1 MKSLD
6 AALLRAL
13 RGAAIHTP
21 LTELA
26 AQIGT
31 TRAGVT
37 ALVGELREAGFEIDE
52 RPGLGY
58 RLTGTPD
65 RLIAADLSSRLGNCT
80 LVREILVLE
89 ETDSTN
95 DQAASLGKNCAA
107 SGLAIFAE
115 KQNAGRGRFGRRW
128 ESASH
133 LGLWFSLL
141 LRPTFPQ
148 EHWRRLTTWAAVS
161 IASAIERATGVRT
174 GIKWPNDI
182 FVDGR
187 KVAGILIETAQDR
200 AQENFAVVGIGLNA
214 NHAREDFP
222 ENLAAIATSLRVATG
237 RAIDRAAM
245 AAAILRELDARYAD
259 LDRRFEQLVAEAHC
273 RSVLL
278 GQWVQV
284 RAADSVI
291 EGVAES
297 LDANGQLLL
306 RTSDGNLATL
316 SAGEISISAQAPA
329 AGRTSN
335 IEL

>member
-13 RGAAIHTP
+13 RGSAVHTP
-21 LTELA
+21 PSELA
-26 AQIGT
+26 TQLGST
-31 TRAGVT
+31 HAGVA

-58 RLTGTPD
+58 RLIATPD
-65 RLIAADLSSRLGNCT
+65 RLIAADLYSRLGNCA
-80 LVREILVLE
+80 LVREILVFE

-95 DQAASLGKNCAA
+95 DQAANLARNGAA

-141 LRPTFPQ
+141 LRPTFSQ
-148 EHWRRLTTWAAVS
+148 QHWPRLTTWAAVS
-161 IASAIERATGVRT
+161 IASAIERSTGVRT

-187 KVAGILIETAQDR
+187 KIAGVLIEAGLDR
-200 AQENFAVVGIGLNA
+200 ALENFAVVGIGVNA

-222 ENLAAIATSLRVATG
+222 GALATIATSLRVATG
-237 RAIDRAAM
+237 RAIDRSAL

-259 LDRRFEQLVAEAHC
+259 LDRRFDQLVAEASR

-278 GQWVQV
+278 GRWVQV
-284 RAADSVI
+284 RAADTMI

-316 SAGEISISAQAPA
+316 SAGEVSIAAQTPA
-329 AGRTSN
+329 AG
-335 IEL
+335 

>member
-6 AALLRAL
+6 AELLRAL
-13 RGAAIHTP
+13 RGATIHTP
-21 LTELA
+21 PTELA
-26 AQIGT
+26 VQIGS
-31 TRAGVT
+31 TRAGVA
-37 ALVGELREAGFEIDE
+37 ALVDELREAGFDIDE

-58 RLTGTPD
+58 RLGATPD
-65 RLIAADLSSRLGNCT
+65 RLIAADLFSRLGNCA
-80 LVREILVLE
+80 LVREILVFE

-95 DQAASLGKNCAA
+95 DQAANLGRNGAA

-133 LGLWFSLL
+133 LGLWFTLL
-141 LRPTFPQ
+141 LRPIFPQ
-148 EHWRRLTTWAAVS
+148 EKWPRLTTWAAVS

-187 KVAGILIETAQDR
+187 KIAGVLIETAQDR

-214 NHAREDFP
+214 NHAREEFP

-245 AAAILRELDARYAD
+245 AAAILRELDARHAD
-259 LDRRFEQLVAEAHC
+259 LDRRFAQLVAEASR
-273 RSVLL
+273 RSILL
-278 GQWVQV
+278 GRWVQV
-284 RAADSVI
+284 RAADSML
-291 EGVAES
+291 EGMAES

-306 RTSDGNLATL
+306 RKCDGTLATL
-316 SAGEISISAQAPA
+316 SAGEVSVGPQMPMQP
-329 AGRTSN
+329 
-335 IEL
+335 

>member
-13 RGAAIHTP
+13 RGATIYTP
-21 LTELA
+21 PTELA
-26 AQIGT
+26 AQIGS
-31 TRAGVT
+31 TRAGVAT
-37 ALVGELREAGFEIDE
+37 LVNELREAGFEFDE

-58 RLTGTPD
+58 RLVATPD
-65 RLIAADLSSRLGNCT
+65 RLIAADLYSRLGNCA
-80 LVREILVLE
+80 LVREIVVFE

-95 DQAASLGKNCAA
+95 DQATKLGKSGAA

-148 EHWRRLTTWAAVS
+148 ENWPRLTTWVAVS
-161 IASAIERATGVRT
+161 IASAIEHATGVSA

-187 KVAGILIETAQDR
+187 KIAGILIETAQDR
-200 AQENFAVVGIGLNA
+200 AQENFAVVGIGVNA

-222 ENLAAIATSLRVATG
+222 EALASIATSLRVATG
-237 RAIDRAAM
+237 RSIDRSAM
-245 AAAILRELDARYAD
+245 AAAIFRELDARHAD
-259 LDRRFEQLVAEAHC
+259 LDRRFDTLVAEATR

-278 GQWVQV
+278 GRWVQV

-291 EGVAES
+291 EGIAEN

-316 SAGEISISAQAPA
+316 SAGEVSISP
-329 AGRTSN
+329 GSKV
-335 IEL
+335 

>member
-13 RGAAIHTP
+13 RGATVHTP
-21 LTELA
+21 PTELA
-26 AQIGT
+26 AQIGS
-31 TRAGVT
+31 TRAGVA
-37 ALVGELREAGFEIDE
+37 ALVEELREAGFEIDE
-52 RPGLGY
+52 RPALGY
-58 RLTGTPD
+58 RLVATPD
-65 RLIAADLSSRLGNCT
+65 RLIAADLSSRLGNCA
-80 LVREILVLE
+80 LVREIVVFE

-95 DQAASLGKNCAA
+95 DQAAKLGKSGAA
-107 SGLAIFAE
+107 GGLAIFAE

-141 LRPTFPQ
+141 LRPAIPQ
-148 EHWRRLTTWAAVS
+148 EHWARLTTWAAVS
-161 IASAIERATGVRT
+161 IAPAIERAAGVSV
-174 GIKWPNDI
+174 GIKWPNDL

-187 KVAGILIETAQDR
+187 KIAGILIETGQDR
-200 AQENFAVVGIGLNA
+200 AQGNFAVVGIGVNA

-237 RAIDRAAM
+237 RAIDRATL

-259 LDRRFEQLVAEAHC
+259 LDRRFDRLVAEAAH

-278 GQWVQV
+278 GRWVQV
-284 RAADSVI
+284 RAADSVS

-297 LDANGQLLL
+297 LDARGQLLL
-306 RTSDGNLATL
+306 RRGDGTLATL
-316 SAGEISISAQAPA
+316 SAGEVSITAQ
-329 AGRTSN
+329 TQT
-335 IEL
+335 

>member
-13 RGAAIHTP
+13 RGSTIHTP
-21 LTELA
+21 PTELA
-26 AQIGT
+26 AQIGS
-31 TRAGVT
+31 TRAGVA
-37 ALVGELREAGFEIDE
+37 ALVDELREAGFEFDE

-65 RLIAADLSSRLGNCT
+65 RLIAADLDSRLGNCA
-80 LVREILVLE
+80 LVREIVIFE

-95 DQAASLGKNCAA
+95 DQAAKLGRSGAA

-148 EHWRRLTTWAAVS
+148 EHWPRLTTWAAVS
-161 IASAIERATGVRT
+161 IASAIERATGVSA

-187 KVAGILIETAQDR
+187 KIAGVLIETAQDH
-200 AQENFAVVGIGLNA
+200 FAVVGIGLNA

-222 ENLAAIATSLRVATG
+222 ENLAAIATSLLVATG
-237 RAIDRAAM
+237 RAIDRAAL

-259 LDRRFEQLVAEAHC
+259 LERRFDQLVAEASR

-278 GQWVQV
+278 GRWVEV
-284 RAADSVI
+284 CAADSVI
-291 EGVAES
+291 EGVAEN
-297 LDANGQLLL
+297 LDASGQLLL
-306 RTSDGNLATL
+306 RQSDGTLATL
-316 SAGEISISAQAPA
+316 SAGEVSITAP
-329 AGRTSN
+329 TQT
-335 IEL
+335 

>member
-13 RGAAIHTP
+13 RSSTIHTP
-21 LTELA
+21 PTELA
-26 AQIGT
+26 AQIGS
-31 TRAGVT
+31 TRAGVA
-37 ALVGELREAGFEIDE
+37 ALVDELREAGFEIDE

-58 RLTGTPD
+58 RLFSAPD
-65 RLIAADLSSRLGNCT
+65 RLIAADLYSRLGNCA
-80 LVREILVLE
+80 LVREIVVFE

-95 DQAASLGKNCAA
+95 DRAANLGRNGAA

-148 EHWRRLTTWAAVS
+148 EHWPRLTTWAAVS
-161 IASAIERATGVRT
+161 IASAIERATGVSV

-187 KVAGILIETAQDR
+187 KIAGILIETGMDR
-200 AQENFAVVGIGLNA
+200 AQVNFAVVGIGLNA

-245 AAAILRELDARYAD
+245 AAAILRELDTRHAD
-259 LDRRFEQLVAEAHC
+259 LERRFAQLVAEAHR

-278 GQWVQV
+278 GTWVQV
-284 RAADSVI
+284 RVVDSVI

-297 LDANGQLLL
+297 LDENGQLIL
-306 RTSDGNLATL
+306 RQRDGNLTTL
-316 SAGEISISAQAPA
+316 SAGEVSLSQNA
-329 AGRTSN
+329 
-335 IEL
+335 

>member
-13 RGAAIHTP
+13 RGASLHTP
-21 LTELA
+21 PTELA
-26 AQIGT
+26 AQLGS
-31 TRAGVT
+31 TRAGVA
-37 ALVGELREAGFEIDE
+37 ALVDELREAGFEIDE

-58 RLTGTPD
+58 RLIATPD
-65 RLIAADLSSRLGNCT
+65 RLIAADLYSRLGNCAI
-80 LVREILVLE
+80 VREILAFE

-95 DQAASLGKNCAA
+95 DQAASLGRNGAA

-148 EHWRRLTTWAAVS
+148 EQWPRLTTWAAVS
-161 IASAIERATGVRT
+161 IAAAIERATGVRT

-182 FVDGR
+182 FVDDR
-187 KVAGILIETAQDR
+187 KIAGVLIETGRDGANQ
-200 AQENFAVVGIGLNA
+200 NFAVVGIGMNA
-214 NHAREDFP
+214 NQAREDFP
-222 ENLAAIATSLRVATG
+222 ESLAASATSLRIATG
-237 RAIDRAAM
+237 RAIDRSAM

-259 LDRRFEQLVAEAHC
+259 INRRFDQLVAETTR

-278 GQWVQV
+278 GRWVQV
-284 RAADSVI
+284 RAGDSII

-306 RTSDGNLATL
+306 RDANGELRTL
-316 SAGEISISAQAPA
+316 SAGEVTIASS
-329 AGRTSN
+329 G
-335 IEL
+335 

>member
-1 MKSLD
+1 MKSPD
-6 AALLRAL
+6 VALLRAL

-21 LTELA
+21 PTELA
-26 AQIGT
+26 AQLGS
-31 TRAGVT
+31 TRAEVA
-37 ALVGELREAGFEIDE
+37 ALVNELRDAGFEIDE

-58 RLTGTPD
+58 RLIATPD
-65 RLIAADLSSRLGNCT
+65 RLIAADLYSRLGNCA
-80 LVREILVLE
+80 LVREIIVFE

-95 DQAASLGKNCAA
+95 DQAANLGRNGAA

-128 ESASH
+128 DSASH

-148 EHWRRLTTWAAVS
+148 AQWPRLTTWTAVA
-161 IASAIERATGVRT
+161 IASAIERATGVSAS
-174 GIKWPNDI
+174 IKWPNDI

-187 KVAGILIETAQDR
+187 KIAGILIETGQDR
-200 AQENFAVVGIGLNA
+200 AQQNFAVLGIGLNA

-237 RAIDRAAM
+237 RTIDRAAM

-259 LDRRFEQLVAEAHC
+259 LDRRFDQLVAEASR

-278 GQWVQV
+278 GRWVQV
-284 RAADSVI
+284 RAADTII

-306 RTSDGNLATL
+306 RQSDGNLATL
-316 SAGEISISAQAPA
+316 SAGEVSFSAA
-329 AGRTSN
+329 N
-335 IEL
+335 

>member
-13 RGAAIHTP
+13 RGATIHTP
-21 LTELA
+21 PTELA
-26 AQIGT
+26 AQIGS
-31 TRAGVT
+31 TRAGV
-37 ALVGELREAGFEIDE
+37 ARLVDELREAGFEIDE

-58 RLTGTPD
+58 RLVATPD
-65 RLIAADLSSRLGNCT
+65 RLIAADLYSRLGNCA
-80 LVREILVLE
+80 LVREIVVFE

-95 DQAASLGKNCAA
+95 DQAANSGRNSAA
-107 SGLAIFAE
+107 GGLAIFAE
-115 KQNAGRGRFGRRW
+115 KQKAGRGRFGRRW

-148 EHWRRLTTWAAVS
+148 ERWPRLTTWAAVS
-161 IASAIERATGVRT
+161 IASAIERATGVCA

-182 FVDGR
+182 FINGR
-187 KVAGILIETAQDR
+187 KVAGILIEAGQDR
-200 AQENFAVVGIGLNA
+200 AQENFAVLGIGLNA

-237 RAIDRAAM
+237 RSIDRAAM
-245 AAAILRELDARYAD
+245 AAEILRELDAGYAG
-259 LDRRFEQLVAEAHC
+259 LDRRFDQLVAEAAR

-278 GQWVQV
+278 GRWVQV
-284 RAADSVI
+284 RTADSMI

-297 LDANGQLLL
+297 LDASGQLLL
-306 RTSDGNLATL
+306 RKNDGSLAAL
-316 SAGEISISAQAPA
+316 SAGEVSIASQMPMQP
-329 AGRTSN
+329 
-335 IEL
+335 

>member
-21 LTELA
+21 PSELA
-26 AQIGT
+26 AQIGS
-31 TRAGVT
+31 TRAGVA
-37 ALVGELREAGFEIDE
+37 ALVDELREAGFEIDE

-58 RLTGTPD
+58 RLIAAPD
-65 RLIAADLSSRLGNCT
+65 RLLAADLYSRLGNCA
-80 LVREILVLE
+80 LVREIVVFE

-95 DQAASLGKNCAA
+95 EQATKLGKSGAA

-141 LRPTFPQ
+141 LRPAFPQ
-148 EHWRRLTTWAAVS
+148 ENWPRLTTWVAVS
-161 IASAIERATGVRT
+161 LAAAIEHATGVRA

-187 KVAGILIETAQDR
+187 KIAGILIEAAQDR
-200 AQENFAVVGIGLNA
+200 AQENFAVVGIGVNA

-222 ENLAAIATSLRVATG
+222 EALASIATSLRVATG
-237 RAIDRAAM
+237 RAIDRPAM
-245 AAAILRELDARYAD
+245 AAAIFRELDARHAD
-259 LDRRFEQLVAEAHC
+259 LDRRFDQLVAEATS

-278 GQWVQV
+278 GRWVQV

-291 EGVAES
+291 EGVAEN

-306 RTSDGNLATL
+306 RTGDGTLATL
-316 SAGEISISAQAPA
+316 SAGEVSISAQV
-329 AGRTSN
+329 
-335 IEL
+335 

>member
-6 AALLRAL
+6 AELLRTL
-13 RGAAIHTP
+13 RASVFHIP
-21 LTELA
+21 PTELA
-26 AQIGT
+26 TQTGATHAAVVAQIG
-31 TRAGVT
+31 
-37 ALVGELREAGFEIDE
+37 ELRAAGFDIDE

-58 RLTGTPD
+58 RLIATPD
-65 RLIAADLSSRLGNCT
+65 RLIAADLYSRLGNCAI
-80 LVREILVLE
+80 VREILVFE

-95 DQAASLGKNCAA
+95 DQAASLGRNGAA

-115 KQNAGRGRFGRRW
+115 KQHAGRGRFGRRW

-148 EHWRRLTTWAAVS
+148 AQWPRLTTWAAVS
-161 IASAIERATGVRT
+161 IAAAIERATGVRA

-182 FVDGR
+182 FVDDR
-187 KVAGILIETAQDR
+187 KIAGVLIETGLDR
-200 AQENFAVVGIGLNA
+200 AQQNFAVVGIGVNS

-237 RAIDRAAM
+237 RAIDRSAM
-245 AAAILRELDARYAD
+245 AAAILRELDTRFAD
-259 LDRRFEQLVAEAHC
+259 ITRRFDQLVAEAAR

-278 GQWVQV
+278 GRWVQV
-284 RAADSVI
+284 RAGDSI
-291 EGVAES
+291 TEGVAES

-306 RTSDGNLATL
+306 RTSDGSLATL
-316 SAGEISISAQAPA
+316 SAGEASISQTP
-329 AGRTSN
+329 
-335 IEL
+335 L

>member
-13 RGAAIHTP
+13 RGSTIHTP
-21 LTELA
+21 PTELA
-26 AQIGT
+26 AQIGS
-31 TRAGVT
+31 TRAGVA
-37 ALVGELREAGFEIDE
+37 ALVDELREAGFEFDE

-58 RLTGTPD
+58 RLTGAPD
-65 RLIAADLSSRLGNCT
+65 RLIAADLDSRLGNCA
-80 LVREILVLE
+80 LVREIVVFE

-95 DQAASLGKNCAA
+95 DRAAKLGRSGAA

-148 EHWRRLTTWAAVS
+148 EHWPRLTTWAAVS
-161 IASAIERATGVRT
+161 IASAIERATGVSA

-187 KVAGILIETAQDR
+187 KIAGVLIETAQDQ
-200 AQENFAVVGIGLNA
+200 AQENFAVIGIGLNA

-222 ENLAAIATSLRVATG
+222 ENLAAIATSLRVATN
-237 RAIDRAAM
+237 RAIDRAAL

-259 LDRRFEQLVAEAHC
+259 LERRFDQLVAEASR

-278 GQWVQV
+278 GRWVQV

-291 EGVAES
+291 EGVAEN
-297 LDANGQLLL
+297 LDASGQLLL
-306 RTSDGNLATL
+306 RQSDGTLATL
-316 SAGEISISAQAPA
+316 SAGEVSIGSAMP
-329 AGRTSN
+329 T
-335 IEL
+335 

>member
-1 MKSLD
+1 MNSPD

-13 RGAAIHTP
+13 RGATIHTP
-21 LTELA
+21 PTELA
-26 AQIGT
+26 TQIGC
-31 TRAGVT
+31 TRAGVA
-37 ALVGELREAGFEIDE
+37 ALVEELREAGFEIDE

-58 RLTGTPD
+58 RLIAAPD
-65 RLIAADLSSRLGNCT
+65 RLVAADLHSRLGNCG
-80 LVREILVLE
+80 LVREIVVFE

-95 DQAASLGKNCAA
+95 DRAANLGKSGAA

-133 LGLWFSLL
+133 LGLRFSLL
-141 LRPTFPQ
+141 LRPTLPP
-148 EHWRRLTTWAAVS
+148 EHWPRLTTWAAVS
-161 IASAIERATGVRT
+161 IAAAIERATGVRA

-187 KVAGILIETAQDR
+187 KIAGILIETGLDR
-200 AQENFAVVGIGLNA
+200 AQENFAVVGIGMNV

-222 ENLAAIATSLRVATG
+222 ESLSAIATSLRVVTG
-237 RAIDRAAM
+237 RAIERSAI
-245 AAAILRELDARYAD
+245 AAAILRELDARHAD
-259 LDRRFEQLVAEAHC
+259 LDRRLDQLVAEASR

-284 RAADSVI
+284 RAADSII

-297 LDANGQLLL
+297 LDTDGQLLL
-306 RTSDGNLATL
+306 RMSDGDLKTL
-316 SAGEISISAQAPA
+316 SAGEVSIARMPP
-329 AGRTSN
+329 G
-335 IEL
+335 

>member
-21 LTELA
+21 PSELA
-26 AQIGT
+26 AQIGS
-31 TRAGVT
+31 TRAGVA
-37 ALVGELREAGFEIDE
+37 ALVDELREAGFEIDE

-58 RLTGTPD
+58 RLVATPD
-65 RLIAADLSSRLGNCT
+65 RLLAADLYSRLGNCA
-80 LVREILVLE
+80 LVREIVVFE

-95 DQAASLGKNCAA
+95 EQATKLGKSGAA

-141 LRPTFPQ
+141 LRPAFPQ
-148 EHWRRLTTWAAVS
+148 ENWPRLTTWVAVS
-161 IASAIERATGVRT
+161 LAAAIEHATGVRA

-187 KVAGILIETAQDR
+187 KIAGILIEAAQDR
-200 AQENFAVVGIGLNA
+200 AQENFAVVGIGVNA

-222 ENLAAIATSLRVATG
+222 EALASIATSLRVATG
-237 RAIDRAAM
+237 RAIDRPAM
-245 AAAILRELDARYAD
+245 AAAIFRELDARYAD
-259 LDRRFEQLVAEAHC
+259 LDRRFDQLVAEATS

-278 GQWVQV
+278 GRWVQV

-291 EGVAES
+291 EGVAEN

-306 RTSDGNLATL
+306 RMSDGNLATL
-316 SAGEISISAQAPA
+316 SAGEVSLSQNA
-329 AGRTSN
+329 
-335 IEL
+335 

>member
-1 MKSLD
+1 MKSPD

-13 RGAAIHTP
+13 RGATIHTP
-21 LTELA
+21 PTELA
-26 AQIGT
+26 AQIGS
-31 TRAGVT
+31 TRAGVA
-37 ALVGELREAGFEIDE
+37 ALVNELREAGFEIDE

-58 RLTGTPD
+58 RLVATPD
-65 RLIAADLSSRLGNCT
+65 RLIAADLYSRLGNCA
-80 LVREILVLE
+80 LVREIVVFE

-95 DQAASLGKNCAA
+95 DQAANSGRNGAG
-107 SGLAIFAE
+107 SGLTIFAE

-141 LRPTFPQ
+141 LRPIFPQ
-148 EHWRRLTTWAAVS
+148 EHWPRLTTWAAVS
-161 IASAIERATGVRT
+161 IASAIERATGVCA

-182 FVDGR
+182 FINGR
-187 KVAGILIETAQDR
+187 KVAGILIE
-200 AQENFAVVGIGLNA
+200 AQENFAVLGIGLNA

-237 RAIDRAAM
+237 RSIDRAAM
-245 AAAILRELDARYAD
+245 AAAILRELDVRYPD
-259 LDRRFEQLVAEAHC
+259 LDRRFDQLVAEASR

-278 GQWVQV
+278 GRWVQV
-284 RAADSVI
+284 RAADSMI

-316 SAGEISISAQAPA
+316 SAGEVSLSPNA
-329 AGRTSN
+329 
-335 IEL
+335 

>member
-1 MKSLD
+1 MSALD
-6 AALLRAL
+6 VELLRVL
-13 RGAAIHTP
+13 RAAPLHLPGAD
-21 LTELA
+21 LA
-26 AQIGT
+26 AQLRIPLAAVEARFAGL
-31 TRAGVT
+31 RA
-37 ALVGELREAGFEIDE
+37 AGFEIE
-52 RPGLGY
+52 QHPGLGY
-58 RLTGTPD
+58 RLLAAPD
-65 RLIAADLSSRLGNCT
+65 RLIAADLHSRLGNCA
-80 LVREILVLE
+80 LVREVVVFE

-95 DQAASLGKNCAA
+95 DQAANLGRNGAA

-141 LRPTFPQ
+141 LRPVLPP
-148 EHWRRLTTWAAVS
+148 ENWPRLTTWAAVS

-187 KVAGILIETAQDR
+187 KIAGVLIETAQDR
-200 AQENFAVVGIGLNA
+200 AQENFAVIGIGLNA

-222 ENLAAIATSLRVATG
+222 DALASIATSLRIATG

-245 AAAILRELDARYAD
+245 AAAILRELDARHAD
-259 LDRRFEQLVAEAHC
+259 LDRRFATLVAEATR

-278 GQWVQV
+278 GRWVQV
-284 RAADSVI
+284 RAADSLI
-291 EGVAES
+291 EGIAEN
-297 LDANGQLLL
+297 LDANGQLNL

-316 SAGEISISAQAPA
+316 SAGEVSILQGSAHQ
-329 AGRTSN
+329 GG
-335 IEL
+335 

>member
-1 MKSLD
+1 MNSLD

-13 RGAAIHTP
+13 RGATIHTP
-21 LTELA
+21 PTELA
-26 AQIGT
+26 AQIGS
-31 TRAGVT
+31 TRAGIA
-37 ALVGELREAGFEIDE
+37 ALVDELREAGFEIDE

-58 RLTGTPD
+58 RLVATPD
-65 RLIAADLSSRLGNCT
+65 RLIAADLYSRLGNCA
-80 LVREILVLE
+80 LVREIVVFE

-95 DQAASLGKNCAA
+95 DQASKLGKNGAA

-133 LGLWFSLL
+133 LGLWMSLL
-141 LRPTFPQ
+141 LRPTFSP
-148 EHWRRLTTWAAVS
+148 EKWPRLTTWAAVS
-161 IASAIERATGVRT
+161 IASAIERATGVRA

-187 KVAGILIETAQDR
+187 KIAGVLIETGLDR

-222 ENLAAIATSLRVATG
+222 DALASIATSLRVATG
-237 RAIDRAAM
+237 HAIDRTAM
-245 AAAILRELDARYAD
+245 AAAILRELDAHYAD
-259 LDRRFEQLVAEAHC
+259 LDRRFEQLVAEATR

-278 GQWVQV
+278 GRWVQV
-284 RAADSVI
+284 RAADSML
-291 EGVAES
+291 EGVAEN

-316 SAGEISISAQAPA
+316 TAGEVSISK
-329 AGRTSN
+329 T
-335 IEL
+335 

>member
-1 MKSLD
+1 MKSPD

-13 RGAAIHTP
+13 RGATIHTP
-21 LTELA
+21 PTELA
-26 AQIGT
+26 AQIGS
-31 TRAGVT
+31 TRAAV
-37 ALVGELREAGFEIDE
+37 AMQIAELREAGFEIDE

-58 RLTGTPD
+58 RLITAPD
-65 RLIAADLSSRLGNCT
+65 RLIAADLHSRLGNCA
-80 LVREILVLE
+80 LVREIVAFE

-95 DQAASLGKNCAA
+95 DQAASLAKNGAA
-107 SGLAIFAE
+107 GGLVVFAE

-141 LRPTFPQ
+141 LRPTFSQ
-148 EHWRRLTTWAAVS
+148 EHWPRLTTWAAVS

-187 KVAGILIETAQDR
+187 KIAGVLIETGVDR
-200 AQENFAVVGIGLNA
+200 SQQNFAVVGIGLNA

-222 ENLAAIATSLRVATG
+222 ENLTAIATSLRIATG

-245 AAAILRELDARYAD
+245 VAAILRELDARFIGM
-259 LDRRFEQLVAEAHC
+259 DRRFHELIAEATR
-273 RSVLL
+273 RSVLF
-278 GQWVQV
+278 GRWVQV
-284 RAADSVI
+284 RAGESIV

-306 RTSDGNLATL
+306 RTGDGVLHTL
-316 SAGEISISAQAPA
+316 SAGEVTI
-329 AGRTSN
+329 AGGAVSSS
-335 IEL
+335 